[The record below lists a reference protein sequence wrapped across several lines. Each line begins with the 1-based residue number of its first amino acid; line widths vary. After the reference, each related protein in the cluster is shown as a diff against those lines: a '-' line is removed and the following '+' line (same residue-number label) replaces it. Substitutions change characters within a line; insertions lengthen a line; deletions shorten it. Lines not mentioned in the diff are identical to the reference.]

1 MPSTL
6 TARVKD
12 GKRSKKIERNP
23 LKVVFIEI
31 LLRLILVIVF
41 MFAQGLSD
49 AQLKVGGSGSVRA
62 AILKDSTGL
71 LAGRSR

>member
-6 TARVKD
+6 TAEVED

-31 LLRLILVIVF
+31 LLR
-41 MFAQGLSD
+41 
-49 AQLKVGGSGSVRA
+49 
-62 AILKDSTGL
+62 
-71 LAGRSR
+71 

>member
-23 LKVVFIEI
+23 RKVVVIEI
-31 LLRLILVIVF
+31 LLRGRVVIVF
-41 MFAQGLSD
+41 MFARGLSD
-49 AQLKVGGSGSVRA
+49 AQLKAFGDGACQRGYS
-62 AILKDSTGL
+62 
-71 LAGRSR
+71 